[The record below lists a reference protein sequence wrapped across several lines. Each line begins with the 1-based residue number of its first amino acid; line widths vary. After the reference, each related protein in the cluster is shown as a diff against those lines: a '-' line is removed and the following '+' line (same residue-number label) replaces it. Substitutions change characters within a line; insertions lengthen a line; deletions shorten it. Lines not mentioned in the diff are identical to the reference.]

1 LSRLRGTPAALLLL
15 LLILA
20 FLALEVTHLL
30 KPVENLMAQLFFP
43 LQRGLDSLGERFTN
57 LARYLQDL
65 ETLRSQNEE
74 LQKLVDELA
83 IENVRLREAEME
95 NITLRQQLDF
105 KEANPDYQL
114 VSGQVIGRDPS
125 NLLEHIT
132 IDRGSGDGIAVGM
145 PVVTSQGLVGR
156 VVETYPRS
164 SRVLLITDAS
174 SSVNALIQNS
184 RATGVVQGKP
194 GGGVV
199 MRYIQ
204 QGEEVGVGDLVLTSG
219 LGGNFPRR
227 LVIGQVT
234 AIRQR
239 DIELFQEAE
248 VEPTVEFDQ
257 LEMVMIITDFEP

>member
-1 LSRLRGTPAALLLL
+1 
-15 LLILA
+15 
-20 FLALEVTHLL
+20 
-30 KPVENLMAQLFFP
+30 MAQLLFP
-43 LQRGLDSLGERFTN
+43 LQRGFDSLGARFTN
-57 LARYLQDL
+57 VGRYFQDL

-74 LQKLVDELA
+74 LQKLVDQLA
-83 IENVRLREAEME
+83 IENVRLREAEIE
-95 NITLRQQLDF
+95 NITLRQQLGF
-105 KEANPDYQL
+105 REANPDYQL
-114 VSGQVIGRDPS
+114 VSAQVIGHDPI
-125 NLLEHIT
+125 NLLGYIT
-132 IDRGSGDGIAVGM
+132 IDRGRDDGIAPGM

-164 SRVLLITDAS
+164 SRTLLITDTS

-204 QGEEVGVGDLVLTSG
+204 QEEEVKVGDLVLTSG

-234 AIRQR
+234 AVQQK
-239 DIELFQEAE
+239 DIEIFQEAE
-248 VEPTVEFDQ
+248 VEPTVEFDH
-257 LEMVMIITDFEP
+257 LEMVMIITDFE

>member
-1 LSRLRGTPAALLLL
+1 MSRLRGTPAALLLL

-30 KPVENLMAQLFFP
+30 KPIENVVAQLFFP

-57 LARYLQDL
+57 LGRYFQDL
-65 ETLRSQNEE
+65 ETLRGQSEE
-74 LQKLVDELA
+74 LQKLVDQLV
-83 IENVRLREAEME
+83 IENVRLREAEIE
-95 NITLRQQLDF
+95 NVTLRQQLGF

-114 VSGQVIGRDPS
+114 VSAQVIGRDPS
-125 NLLEHIT
+125 NLLQYIT
-132 IDRGSGDGIAVGM
+132 IDRGNGDGIAIGM
-145 PVVTSQGLVGR
+145 PIVTPQGLVGR

-164 SRVLLITDAS
+164 SRVLLITDTS

-204 QGEEVGVGDLVLTSG
+204 QGEEVRVGDLVLTSG

-234 AIRQR
+234 AVRQK

-248 VEPTVEFDQ
+248 VEPTVEFGH
-257 LEMVMIITDFEP
+257 LEMVMIITDFE

>member
-1 LSRLRGTPAALLLL
+1 MRATTVALLLL
-15 LLILA
+15 FILA
-20 FLALEVTHLL
+20 FLALEATPLL
-30 KPVENLMAQLFFP
+30 KPIENVVAQLFFP
-43 LQRGLDSLGERFTN
+43 LQQGLDSLGERFTN
-57 LARYLQDL
+57 LGRYFQDL

-74 LQKLVDELA
+74 LQRLVDALT
-83 IENVRLREAEME
+83 IENVRLREAEIE
-95 NITLRQQLDF
+95 NITLRQHLDF

-114 VSGQVIGRDPS
+114 LSAQVIGRDPS
-125 NLLEHIT
+125 NLLGQII
-132 IDRGSGDGIAVGM
+132 IDRGSDDGVVVGM

-164 SRVLLITDAS
+164 SRALLITDTS

-184 RATGVVQGKP
+184 RATGVVQGRP
-194 GGGVV
+194 GGKVV

-204 QGEEVGVGDLVLTSG
+204 QEEEVEIGDLVLTSG

-234 AIRQR
+234 TVRQR

-248 VEPTVEFDQ
+248 IKPTVEFDH

>member
-1 LSRLRGTPAALLLL
+1 MRGTRAALLL

-30 KPVENLMAQLFFP
+30 KPIENVAAQLFFP

-57 LARYLQDL
+57 LGRYFQDL
-65 ETLRSQNEE
+65 ETLRGQNEE
-74 LQKLVDELA
+74 LQELVDQLV
-83 IENVRLREAEME
+83 IENVRLREAEIE
-95 NITLRQQLDF
+95 NITLRQQLGF
-105 KEANPDYQL
+105 KEATPNYQL
-114 VSGQVIGRDPS
+114 LSAQVIGRDPS
-125 NLLEHIT
+125 NLLGYIT
-132 IDRGSGDGIAVGM
+132 IDRGSGDGIAAGM

-156 VVETYPRS
+156 VIETYPRS
-164 SRVLLITDAS
+164 SRVVLITDAS
-174 SSVNALIQNS
+174 SSVNALIQDS

-204 QGEEVGVGDLVLTSG
+204 QGEEVKVGDLVLTSG

-234 AIRQR
+234 AVRQK

-248 VEPTVEFDQ
+248 VEPTVEFGH
-257 LEMVMIITDFEP
+257 LEMVMIITDFEQ

>member
-1 LSRLRGTPAALLLL
+1 MSRLRGTPGALLLL
-15 LLILA
+15 LFILA

-30 KPVENLMAQLFFP
+30 EPVENVVAQLFFP
-43 LQRGLDSLGERFTN
+43 LQRGLDSLGGRFTN
-57 LARYLQDL
+57 LGRYLQDR

-74 LQKLVDELA
+74 LQKLVDQLV
-83 IENVRLREAEME
+83 IENVRLREAEIE
-95 NITLRQQLDF
+95 NITLRQQLGF
-105 KEANPDYQL
+105 KESNPDYQL
-114 VSGQVIGRDPS
+114 VSAQVIGHDPS
-125 NLLEHIT
+125 NVLEYIT
-132 IDRGSGDGIAVGM
+132 VDRGSGDGIAVGM

-204 QGEEVGVGDLVLTSG
+204 QGEEVKVGDLVVTSG

-234 AIRQR
+234 AVRQK

-248 VEPTVEFDQ
+248 VEPTVEFDH
-257 LEMVMIITDFEP
+257 LEMVMIITHFE

>member
-1 LSRLRGTPAALLLL
+1 MSRLKGIPAALLLL
-15 LLILA
+15 FILA
-20 FLALEVTHLL
+20 FLALEITHLL
-30 KPVENLMAQLFFP
+30 KPVENIVAQLFFP
-43 LQRGLDSLGERFTN
+43 LQQGLDSLGGGFTN
-57 LARYLQDL
+57 LGRYFQDR
-65 ETLRSQNEE
+65 EALRSQNQE
-74 LQKLVDELA
+74 LQKLVDQLA
-83 IENVRLREAEME
+83 IENVRLREAEIE
-95 NITLRQQLDF
+95 NITLRQQLGF
-105 KEANPDYQL
+105 KEANPAYQL
-114 VSGQVIGRDPS
+114 VSAQVIGHDPS
-125 NLLEHIT
+125 NVLEYIT

-164 SRVLLITDAS
+164 SRVLFITDAS

-204 QGEEVGVGDLVLTSG
+204 QGEEVKVGDLVLTSG

-234 AIRQR
+234 AVRQK

-248 VEPTVEFDQ
+248 IEPTVEFGH
-257 LEMVMIITDFEP
+257 LEMVMIITDFE